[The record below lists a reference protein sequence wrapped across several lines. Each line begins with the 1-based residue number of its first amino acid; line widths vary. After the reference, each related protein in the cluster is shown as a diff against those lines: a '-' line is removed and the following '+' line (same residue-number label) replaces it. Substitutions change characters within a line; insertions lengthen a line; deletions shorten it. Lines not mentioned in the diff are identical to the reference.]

1 MSISK
6 KLIAISGGAT
16 AYDLANA
23 RYTPPEGM
31 EWDITNGVETSSAN
45 TGDGIDANIAGLNYS
60 SDGYKLYTVS
70 IITDAIKE
78 YDLSTAFN
86 VTTVSLSSTF
96 DVSGFCTRPEG
107 LTFSPDGYHA
117 YLCDNTSVVD
127 QIDLSTAWDLSTASY
142 NQSFNH
148 GGVDLYTGI
157 AFKPDGL
164 KMFLLNQSDEVVT
177 YTLSTAWDVSTAG
190 SASTTSIT
198 KADYVPEDIGFRDDG
213 TVMYVIS
220 SGTPPEI
227 VQYTLSTAW
236 DVSTA
241 TLDTTLTLSA
251 STPHGL
257 AMMPNGSGFI
267 VSDFTDDVI
276 DHVIFGDA
284 EFHASIASSSFYM
297 REDGERAYFA
307 EDSATDRISRYDF
320 STAWDFSTASEVLP
334 RNLIADGQGIF
345 FKPDGTKM
353 YVTDATLDQ
362 VEEYSLSTAWD
373 ITTSTST
380 HDLSVS
386 GQDTGPQGLFFKPDG
401 TKFFICGGAN
411 NSVYEYALSTAWDL
425 SSASYTQSFSVST
438 ETSVPDNLYITDSGS
453 LMFIADG
460 SEQLYKYT
468 LGTPWD
474 VSTASFEQQMSL
486 SLAGSITRGIYFRS
500 GTEFITFDRNKG
512 KTFRTYIIGDY

>member
-23 RYTPPEGM
+23 RYTPPEGL
-31 EWDITNGVETSSAN
+31 EWDITNSVQTTSIQ
-45 TGDGIDANIAGLNYS
+45 TTDGIDVDISGLNYS

-70 IITDAIKE
+70 LQSDAIDE
-78 YDLSTAFN
+78 FDLSTAFD
-86 VTTVSLSSTF
+86 VSTLSLSSTF

-117 YLCDNTSVVD
+117 YLCDNTGVVD

-148 GGVDLYTGI
+148 GDAIVYSGI

-164 KMFLLNQSDEVVT
+164 KMFLLNQDDEVVT

-198 KADYVPEDIGFRDDG
+198 KASYIPEDIGFKDDG

-220 SGTPPEI
+220 SGSPNEI

-251 STPHGL
+251 DAPHGL
-257 AMMPNGSGFI
+257 AMMPNGAGFI
-267 VSDFTDDVI
+267 VSDHTNDTI
-276 DHVIFGDA
+276 THVIFGDA
-284 EFHASIASSSFYM
+284 GFHASSASSSFYM
-297 REDGERAYFA
+297 REDGERAYFT
-307 EDSATDRISRYDF
+307 EDSSTDRISRYDF
-320 STAWDFSTASEVLP
+320 STAWDFSTASEVTP
-334 RNLIADGQGIF
+334 RELIVNCQGIF

-353 YVTDATLDQ
+353 YVADTTADQ

-373 ITTSTST
+373 ITTATST

-386 GQDTGPQGLFFKPDG
+386 GQDTGPQGIFFKPDG
-401 TKFFICGGAN
+401 TKFFMCGGAN
-411 NSVYEYALSTAWDL
+411 DSVYEYALSTAWDL
-425 SSASYTQSFSVST
+425 SSASYTQSFDVSN
-438 ETSVPDNLYITDSGS
+438 ETPNPDNLYMTDNGS
-453 LMFIADG
+453 LMFIVDTN
-460 SEQLYKYT
+460 EKLYKYT

-486 SLAGSITRGIYFRS
+486 RMVDGVTIGIYFRS
-500 GTEFITFDRNKG
+500 GTEFITFGRNG